1 MLPKE
6 RRIIHNAEIEAAHA
20 KELAQIEKTAL
31 RRKIMFRRKGMECS
45 VIVGQMDPTCPEL
58 DMSPAQ
64 QRFVDEVK
72 FRDERRRKRRMEHI
86 ALHGQ
91 SSVPLS
97 GQYQYPLST
106 LRKSL
111 DYRPQSQ
118 PGKITHELTTT
129 NQQQSQQSDQQI
141 QPNQDEGHQLLQ
153 RQLYLQYLDSNPQ
166 PYQRWRGKG
175 DPPKDKLSLQTMVA
189 WRPSSLR
196 LFAPEFRDFN
206 VVTNKFYPP
215 NVYMSDEYDVD
226 DTVLMDGILTNKD
239 KEKMKDIIERDLVR
253 ERQIRDE
260 EDLINQSQRHPVS
273 QNMNEDGSRK
283 LIVKKRNVQ
292 TAFETTRSR
301 SRLKDEQKQQE
312 KQQQDK
318 QKDFEQGQE
327 IQQNKQGELGI
338 RDNLIGK
345 DMETELQKEI
355 WRDRQLQREEDKQ
368 KYIQE
373 VIKQKTING
382 RQGGWNKDGLFIDPS
397 LTLIKRYAQKVDG
410 STKASFDSTAYIPYL
425 PAGSLIQPNTNTKLP
440 TSMMNPAPPP
450 QPIEPSSKTLTIFP
464 ERKEIEFPNDKTIHA
479 TKRHYFYQ
487 FRGMVPEDVKL
498 NEADK
503 DRQSQLREQIANN
516 DIYQGGGIQTEVV
529 SDLRPNPQDLIYK
542 HNLQL
547 KDLPYMLYE
556 VDKQKAD
563 QIGYKPQR
571 TQSKTLHPWAKGKMR
586 STLHKL
592 PDQ

>member
-1 MLPKE
+1 MQNSDKLISLLDNSREYQNFSLSPAVIARTRPGDSSFDQQMNQRSTSLPKLIGKREEKYMKLQENAKRNEFYLQSLFNVNSSIVSPVRQIVDDHEDVVVNPRNRSLTGVIMPKTSPDDPPNQILSCKREQFKFGRIAPAVVEIQDKSKLPNQNQLMLPKE
-6 RRIIHNAEIEAAHA
+6 RRIIHDAEIEAAHA

-64 QRFVDEVK
+64 QRFVDDVK

-118 PGKITHELTTT
+118 PGKITHELTDT

-226 DTVLMDGILTNKD
+226 DTVLMDGLLTNKD
-239 KEKMKDIIERDLVR
+239 KEKMKDIIERDLYR

-260 EDLINQSQRHPVS
+260 EDLINQ
-273 QNMNEDGSRK
+273 
-283 LIVKKRNVQ
+283 
-292 TAFETTRSR
+292 
-301 SRLKDEQKQQE
+301 
-312 KQQQDK
+312 
-318 QKDFEQGQE
+318 
-327 IQQNKQGELGI
+327 
-338 RDNLIGK
+338 
-345 DMETELQKEI
+345 
-355 WRDRQLQREEDKQ
+355 
-368 KYIQE
+368 
-373 VIKQKTING
+373 
-382 RQGGWNKDGLFIDPS
+382 
-397 LTLIKRYAQKVDG
+397 
-410 STKASFDSTAYIPYL
+410 
-425 PAGSLIQPNTNTKLP
+425 
-440 TSMMNPAPPP
+440 
-450 QPIEPSSKTLTIFP
+450 
-464 ERKEIEFPNDKTIHA
+464 
-479 TKRHYFYQ
+479 
-487 FRGMVPEDVKL
+487 
-498 NEADK
+498 
-503 DRQSQLREQIANN
+503 
-516 DIYQGGGIQTEVV
+516 
-529 SDLRPNPQDLIYK
+529 
-542 HNLQL
+542 
-547 KDLPYMLYE
+547 
-556 VDKQKAD
+556 
-563 QIGYKPQR
+563 
-571 TQSKTLHPWAKGKMR
+571 
-586 STLHKL
+586 
-592 PDQ
+592 